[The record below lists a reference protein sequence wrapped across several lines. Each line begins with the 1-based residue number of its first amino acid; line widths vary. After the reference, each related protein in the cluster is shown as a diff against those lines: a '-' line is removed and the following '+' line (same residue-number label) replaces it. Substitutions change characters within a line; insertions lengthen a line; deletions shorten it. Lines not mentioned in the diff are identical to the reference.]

1 LSGERL
7 CRRSLSSP
15 SAFTVRETALAALG
29 AAAVTR
35 IGAPTKP
42 LDLDAERATRFCEWI
57 GEVENGK
64 GGQGYVASGDRGG
77 TRAGVRTA
85 SKKTLRPQIALAFP
99 RVAMGRRAGNRVG
112 MAVDT
117 RAMLTCATEALM
129 DAVKDAIVSLTTY
142 GRSRA
147 VARVVVNTRRG
158 GHSGL
163 LFRLYP

>member
-1 LSGERL
+1 MG
-7 CRRSLSSP
+7 
-15 SAFTVRETALAALG
+15 
-29 AAAVTR
+29 
-35 IGAPTKP
+35 
-42 LDLDAERATRFCEWI
+42 
-57 GEVENGK
+57 
-64 GGQGYVASGDRGG
+64 
-77 TRAGVRTA
+77 
-85 SKKTLRPQIALAFP
+85 
-99 RVAMGRRAGNRVG
+99 GRRAGNRVG
-112 MAVDT
+112 RAVDA